1 MVCHSSPDPLLLY
14 AIMASLSLDWYP
26 ILGLSLESRSSDI
39 LELLVLVSMSLMDQE
54 EPSWEAYL
62 RSEPES

>member
-1 MVCHSSPDPLLLY
+1 
-14 AIMASLSLDWYP
+14 MASLSLDWYP